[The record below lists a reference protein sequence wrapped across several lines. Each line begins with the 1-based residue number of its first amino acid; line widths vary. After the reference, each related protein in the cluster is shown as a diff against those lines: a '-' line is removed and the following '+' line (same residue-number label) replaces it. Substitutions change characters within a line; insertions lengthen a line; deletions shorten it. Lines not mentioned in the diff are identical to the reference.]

1 MTPHAGR
8 FGCTRSLA
16 PRVPYPH
23 GSMADSPHAP
33 GADLHAAPRDT
44 GAGDDGAGL
53 VSVVIPCYN
62 AADVVAEAIDS
73 ALAQRYPA
81 VEVVVVDDASTDG
94 SWGVVTGYGDRVR
107 ALRLPANGG
116 VSHARNRGVA
126 LARGEWLMFLDAD
139 NLMAP
144 DTLDGLV
151 EAARGAPGSLAA
163 CPWEF
168 LQEQAGGWAARPL
181 GRPFAPVG
189 DPLAGWLEGHWAPP
203 CAVMYPRDVFLS
215 AGGFD
220 EALRRNEDGDLA
232 MRAFIGG
239 AGVALATRGKGFY
252 RRHADP
258 HRALSTDDRSG
269 VGLRSEVR
277 VLDKLVALL
286 ARQGRLDAYR
296 PLIEVQY
303 GHVANHAFQVGDFA
317 VARHCLARGGSG
329 AARVTRSSTLAG
341 RLLTATL
348 GLERKQ
354 RVTRL
359 LRGWR
364 AALRGG

>member
-1 MTPHAGR
+1 
-8 FGCTRSLA
+8 
-16 PRVPYPH
+16 
-23 GSMADSPHAP
+23 MADSSQPP
-33 GADLHAAPRDT
+33 GAALHAASHIVD
-44 GAGDDGAGL
+44 GGDDGAGL

-62 AADVVAEAIDS
+62 AADVVAAAIAC

-81 VEVVVVDDASTDG
+81 VEVVVADDASTDG
-94 SWGVVTGYGDRVR
+94 SWDVIAGYGDRVR
-107 ALRLPANGG
+107 ALRLPVNGG
-116 VSHARNRGVA
+116 VSYARNRGVEH
-126 LARGEWLMFLDAD
+126 ARGAWLMFLDAD
-139 NLMAP
+139 NLMEP
-144 DTLDGLV
+144 DTIDGLV
-151 EAARGAPGSLAA
+151 EAARRAPGSLAA
-163 CPWEF
+163 CDWEF
-168 LQEQAGGWAARPL
+168 LQQQPGGWVPVALR
-181 GRPFAPVG
+181 RPFAPVG

-317 VARHCLARGGSG
+317 VARHCLARGGRG

-341 RLLTATL
+341 RLLAAAL
-348 GLERKQ
+348 GVERKQ
-354 RVTRL
+354 RIAHV

>member
-1 MTPHAGR
+1 MADIPE
-8 FGCTRSLA
+8 TRGDASPA
-16 PRVPYPH
+16 PRPD
-23 GSMADSPHAP
+23 GNRP
-33 GADLHAAPRDT
+33 GGRAE
-44 GAGDDGAGL
+44 L

-94 SWGVVTGYGDRVR
+94 SRDVVAGYGDRVT
-107 ALRLPANGG
+107 ALHLPANRGPAY
-116 VSHARNRGVA
+116 ARNRGVE
-126 LARGEWLMFLDAD
+126 LARGAWLMFLDAD

-144 DTLDGLV
+144 DTIDGLV
-151 EAARGAPGSLAA
+151 EAARRAPGSLAA
-163 CPWEF
+163 CDWEF
-168 LQEQAGGWAARPL
+168 LREQAGGWIPVALRRPS
-181 GRPFAPVG
+181 APVG

-203 CAVMYPRDVFLS
+203 CAVLYPRDVFLS

-220 EALRRNEDGDLA
+220 ETLRRNEDGDLA
-232 MRAFIGG
+232 MRAFAGG
-239 AGVALATRGKGFY
+239 AGLALATRGKGFY

-269 VGLRSEVR
+269 VGLRSQVR

-286 ARQGRLDAYR
+286 ASQGRLDAYR

-303 GHVANHAFQVGDFA
+303 GHVANHAFAAGDFA
-317 VARHCLARGGSG
+317 VARECLARGGSG
-329 AARVTRSSTLAG
+329 AARVVRSGTLAG
-341 RLLTATL
+341 RLLAAAL
-348 GLERKQ
+348 GVERKQ
-354 RVTRL
+354 RIARV